1 MRLQRKSSRT
11 KGFSLVE
18 VVIAIGIVAILL
30 TTFMAVFG
38 PAQKNIA
45 KALGVADVSRLT
57 STLENEMGY
66 LRKGEESS
74 YKGSDGNATAFEK
87 AFQWVKDSDKEAS
100 AIVVYQYQGNPATTN
115 PDGTTAAATLS
126 GNTAVPGVDY
136 ITRTAARRVDNDLVK
151 KELTPGVVVGSVYA
165 VRMTQLVEDSS
176 NNDGLKLGEA
186 GKIVNDDKSAA
197 VDSIAFTGSH
207 LAFQAEFFLLPNN
220 LSGFVTGGKW
230 DFDKLGTPVVTQN
243 IAVRR

>member
-1 MRLQRKSSRT
+1 MRLQRNPAKA

-57 STLENEMGY
+57 SSLENEMNY
-66 LRKGEESS
+66 LREGEETI
-74 YKGSDGNATAFEK
+74 YKNSAGDATAFEK
-87 AFQWVKDSDKEAS
+87 AFQWVKDSGSESS
-100 AIVVYQYQGNPATTN
+100 AIVVYQYQADPTASANSDGSMPAANSSDKTK
-115 PDGTTAAATLS
+115 
-126 GNTAVPGVDY
+126 VPGVDY
-136 ITRTAARRVDNDLVK
+136 ITQTSARRVDNDFIK
-151 KELTPGVVVGSVYA
+151 SELTPGVVVGSVYA
-165 VRMTQLVEDSS
+165 VRMTQLVEDETS
-176 NNDGLKLGEA
+176 GELKTGEL
-186 GKIVNDDKSAA
+186 GKIVNLDGSAA
-197 VDSIAFTGSH
+197 NDSTNFTEGH

-230 DFDKLGTPVVTQN
+230 NFNKLGAPIVTQN